1 MQEMIAFAPYL
12 LERKANQIR
21 QSMDHEKA
29 QKYKCVQS
37 VYDGQTGRSYVMR
50 PDLLH
55 AYAEIAFF
63 HLDGKK
69 YLGGL

>member
-1 MQEMIAFAPYL
+1 
-12 LERKANQIR
+12 
-21 QSMDHEKA
+21 MDHEKA